1 MKARQMEINLMKN
14 AIPRLLSEEE
24 QTWNTIKQVEEM
36 EDQRLKMWWYSEVPG
51 SGAPERLIIAAMQDM
66 ENRGLDVTAAESW
79 IDPGLKAWKAE
90 DMESLHRITAR
101 IFRELFQA
109 PQNRKDPYWSYEE
122 FQSWEQYA
130 DCVSFPKAYAVDIED
145 NSFID
150 KIHAGWL
157 AQIIAGA
164 IGTAMEGYTTD
175 QLLKTFGEVKNYLR
189 KPNTF
194 NDDITYEL
202 AFLKAFSEKGYEITA
217 ADIADEWVAL
227 IPFGWSAEDIALRNL
242 KLGIYPPESGIRSNP
257 FYEWI
262 GAQMRGA
269 ICGMVAPGNPKEA
282 ARLAWMDGSIS
293 HYNNGIIG
301 EVFNAMMVSIAFGEK
316 NVRKIL
322 IQSIDLIPETSEY
335 YQVIT
340 FALHQCQQHHK
351 WLDAWRICEE
361 KYARY
366 NWIHAYPNA
375 AAEVIAL
382 WYGNGNFNETME
394 IIALAGQ
401 DVDCNA
407 AQVATV
413 LGIVLESEGID
424 DKWKKPIGDDL
435 DTYVRGMKK
444 MTISG
449 LTEWTVQSIKR
460 AKEGEQLNE
469 NSRNR

>member
-1 MKARQMEINLMKN
+1 MKARKMEIALMQN
-14 AIPRLLSEEE
+14 AIPKLLSEED
-24 QTWNTIKQVEEM
+24 QSWNTIEQIEAM
-36 EDQRLKMWWYSEVPG
+36 EDHRLRMWWYSEVPG

-66 ENRGLDVTAAESW
+66 ENRGMDVSAAESL
-79 IDPGLKAWKAE
+79 IDHGMKAWVDE
-90 DMESLHRITAR
+90 DMASLHRITAQ

-109 PQNRKDPYWSYEE
+109 SPNEEDPYWNYEE
-122 FQSWEQYA
+122 FKSWEQYA
-130 DCVSFPKAYAVDIED
+130 SSVRFPEKKEICIEASSFK
-145 NSFID
+145 N
-150 KIHAGWL
+150 KIYAGWL

-164 IGTAMEGYTTD
+164 MGTALEGYSTE

-194 NDDITYEL
+194 NDDITYEI
-202 AFLKAFSEKGYEITA
+202 AFLKAFSEKGYGVEAI
-217 ADIADEWVAL
+217 DIADQWVSL
-227 IPFGWSAEDIALRNL
+227 IPFAWSAEDIAIRNL

-301 EVFNAMMVSIAFGEK
+301 EIFNATMVSFAFVEED
-316 NVRKIL
+316 VRKIL
-322 IQSIDLIPETSEY
+322 AHSIEMIPKTSEY
-335 YQVIT
+335 YEVVRYA
-340 FALHQCQQHHK
+340 FSKCQQHDD
-351 WLDAWRICEE
+351 WMDAWKFCEE
-361 KYARY
+361 KYRRY

-375 AAEVIAL
+375 AAEVVAL
-382 WYGNGNFNETME
+382 WYGNGDFNITME

-407 AQVATV
+407 AQIATI
-413 LGIVLESEGID
+413 LGVILESEGIEY
-424 DKWKKPIGDDL
+424 KWKAPIGDEL
-435 DTYVRGMKK
+435 DTYIRGMKK

-449 LTEWTVQSIKR
+449 LAEWTVKAIQEAR
-460 AKEGEQLNE
+460 KEGKNQ
-469 NSRNR
+469 